1 MINKTDKRGNPYTY
15 EEVKTHIEKEGY
27 RLLSKEYIRGDKHLD
42 IECPKGH
49 VYKASYHSFNSG
61 SRCGRCKS
69 DLKKLSIDT
78 VREIAASKGYQLV
91 STTYINCKT
100 KMEFICSKGHHF
112 NMFPFFLRRSKYCP
126 ICFINEGYTHDRPA
140 KYDYVK
146 NWYASKGYRLI
157 SDSYSRCD
165 LPLTIQCDKGHEFK
179 STFSN
184 SRYHKLSCPVC
195 HQKRSVGEI
204 EMKEYIQSIY
214 SGVVEYTYKLKGCRK
229 NLDVYLPEVRLGFE
243 YQGIFYHMDPRRF
256 KAEDFNKKTGITA
269 KETWEKDFN
278 KVRLCEEQG
287 IKLYP
292 VWEWDWE
299 KHNAAE
305 KTRIKSV
312 IESTNNR
319 LEEVVV

>member
-1 MINKTDKRGNPYTY
+1 
-15 EEVKTHIEKEGY
+15 
-27 RLLSKEYIRGDKHLD
+27 
-42 IECPKGH
+42 
-49 VYKASYHSFNSG
+49 
-61 SRCGRCKS
+61 
-69 DLKKLSIDT
+69 
-78 VREIAASKGYQLV
+78 
-91 STTYINCKT
+91 
-100 KMEFICSKGHHF
+100 
-112 NMFPFFLRRSKYCP
+112 
-126 ICFINEGYTHDRPA
+126 
-140 KYDYVK
+140 
-146 NWYASKGYRLI
+146 
-157 SDSYSRCD
+157 
-165 LPLTIQCDKGHEFK
+165 
-179 STFSN
+179 
-184 SRYHKLSCPVC
+184 
-195 HQKRSVGEI
+195 VGEI